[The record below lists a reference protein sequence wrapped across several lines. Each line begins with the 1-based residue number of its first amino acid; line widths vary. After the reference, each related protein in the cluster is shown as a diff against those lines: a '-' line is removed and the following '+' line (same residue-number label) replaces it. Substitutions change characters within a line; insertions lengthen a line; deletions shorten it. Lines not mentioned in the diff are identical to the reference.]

1 MKLILDSSAVIGL
14 SRVGLLEKASENFD
28 IAVSPAVYTEVA
40 EVGYCRVGS
49 HELRQLVELGK
60 IRILQPEDTDRVSM
74 LIDPLGKGEAETV
87 EVAREL
93 DITAVLDDRVARRK
107 AKQLGIK
114 FVGTLKMI
122 KMLFD
127 NGTIDREE
135 SLRAVQILKN
145 YGFRISDRVINEVF
159 GKV

>member
-1 MKLILDSSAVIGL
+1 
-14 SRVGLLEKASENFD
+14 
-28 IAVSPAVYTEVA
+28 
-40 EVGYCRVGS
+40 
-49 HELRQLVELGK
+49 
-60 IRILQPEDTDRVSM
+60 M